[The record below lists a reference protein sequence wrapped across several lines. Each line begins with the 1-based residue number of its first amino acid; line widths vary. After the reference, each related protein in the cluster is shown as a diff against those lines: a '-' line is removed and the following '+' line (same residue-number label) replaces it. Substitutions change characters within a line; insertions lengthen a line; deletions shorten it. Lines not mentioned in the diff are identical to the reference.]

1 MRPSPLRV
9 NQDAPDR
16 AEAIEAASI
25 GQRLD
30 RRLLSFRHEMR
41 AADHSDGEADTLPA
55 NVPRETIGNITM
67 MTEPQKRI

>member
-1 MRPSPLRV
+1 MRPCPLRV
-9 NQDAPDR
+9 NQDTPDR
-16 AEAIEAASI
+16 AKAIEAPSI

-30 RRLLSFRHEMR
+30 RIYRHEMR
-41 AADHSDGEADTLPA
+41 TADHSGGEADTLPA